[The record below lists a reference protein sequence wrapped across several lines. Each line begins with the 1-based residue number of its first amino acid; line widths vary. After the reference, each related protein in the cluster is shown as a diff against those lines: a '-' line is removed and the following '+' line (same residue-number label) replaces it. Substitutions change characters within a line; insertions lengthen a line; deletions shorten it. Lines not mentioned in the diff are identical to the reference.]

1 MNPRK
6 IKINFATDQEID
18 KLRGIGPKLAKR
30 IVDDRD
36 LNGFFLTPKDLDRVD
51 GISLELAESLD
62 PFINWDVPNASDV
75 QEKRDWRQSR
85 LAGDSGANEFD
96 LALRGG
102 VRAAHECRAATLR
115 IDGGA
120 AIAMAIA
127 RPLAP

>member
-1 MNPRK
+1 MKPITALMVAALSGVATYAVQNVLLQPKSAAARVLVPDGRDMPRWQQG
-6 IKINFATDQEID
+6 T
-18 KLRGIGPKLAKR
+18 LS
-30 IVDDRD
+30 
-36 LNGFFLTPKDLDRVD
+36 LTPR
-51 GISLELAESLD
+51 
-62 PFINWDVPNASDV
+62 AS
-75 QEKRDWRQSR
+75 
-85 LAGDSGANEFD
+85 EFD

>member
-1 MNPRK
+1 MKP
-6 IKINFATDQEID
+6 IPALMVAALSGIATYAVQNV
-18 KLRGIGPKLAKR
+18 LLQPKPAAA
-30 IVDDRD
+30 
-36 LNGFFLTPKDLDRVD
+36 RVLIPD
-51 GISLELAESLD
+51 G
-62 PFINWDVPNASDV
+62 

-85 LAGDSGANEFD
+85 LAGESGANEFD

>member
-1 MNPRK
+1 MKP
-6 IKINFATDQEID
+6 ITALMVAALSGVATYAVQNVLLQS
-18 KLRGIGPKLAKR
+18 KTAAA
-30 IVDDRD
+30 
-36 LNGFFLTPKDLDRVD
+36 RV
-51 GISLELAESLD
+51 L
-62 PFINWDVPNASDV
+62 VPNGQDA
-75 QEKRDWRQSR
+75 RNWRQGR
-85 LAGDSGANEFD
+85 LAGNSGANEFD